1 MTDIFGTDSS
11 LAGVFKGTS
20 FAISVGGGTN
30 GSFQGA
36 LVQQLQISYRRQL
49 TRVWE
54 LGSRNQYYIEGHTE
68 GQGSIQRIVGP
79 QGLVDNILSSL
90 ADVCGAQSRVVTL
103 TAQNNTCT
111 TTDGGT
117 LTLTSPTATGVNY
130 GANVGNFLVN
140 AGMELIFVAL
150 NAA

>member
-1 MTDIFGTDSS
+1 MTDIFGTDSK

-20 FAISVGGGTN
+20 FALSVGGGN

-54 LGSRNQYYIEGHTE
+54 LGSRDQYYIEGHTE
-68 GQGSIQRIVGP
+68 GQGSLQRIVGP
-79 QGLVDNILSSL
+79 QGLADNVIKNL

-103 TAQNNTCT
+103 SAQNNTCT
-111 TTDGGT
+111 GSDGGV
-117 LTLTSPTATGVNY
+117 LTLTSPTVTGVSY
-130 GANVGNFLVN
+130 GADVGNFLIN
-140 AGMELIFVAL
+140 AGVEMIFVAL